1 MTMNKR
7 ETDIRLS
14 QMATR
19 LRLVFLRDHMEDL
32 MVTASDAKMTPRE
45 VLEYV
50 FTKEIDQRENNRI
63 KISTMAAHF
72 PKVCTL
78 EGFDMTAQPSLDPG
92 LIRELANME
101 WVETGENVLFLGPPG
116 VGKTHLAI
124 ALGRKAIE
132 CGHSVRF
139 YTAANLLSLL
149 EKALSE
155 GNLQTK
161 LNELNKVKLL
171 IIDELG
177 YLPFS
182 PSASHLLFQ
191 LINRRYE
198 SKSTII
204 TSNRSPGEWGLIF
217 GDPTAATAI
226 LDRLLH
232 HCIPVTIM
240 GDSYRVKAGKK
251 ALLK

>member
-1 MTMNKR
+1 MKLEELLAPCPKCGSKDKIAHRKMLDNHR
-7 ETDIRLS
+7 AHAEMET
-14 QMATR
+14 
-19 LRLVFLRDHMEDL
+19 VKCEDCGYIFF
-32 MVTASDAKMTPRE
+32 VN
-45 VLEYV
+45 
-50 FTKEIDQRENNRI
+50 EN
-63 KISTMAAHF
+63 M
-72 PKVCTL
+72 
-78 EGFDMTAQPSLDPG
+78 DPD
-92 LIRELANME
+92 
-101 WVETGENVLFLGPPG
+101 
-116 VGKTHLAI
+116 
-124 ALGRKAIE
+124 
-132 CGHSVRF
+132 
-139 YTAANLLSLL
+139 
-149 EKALSE
+149 EKKKL
-155 GNLQTK
+155 

-232 HCIPVTIM
+232 HCIPITIM